1 MKTQDAKSL
10 SLPDLLARLGHQ
22 PAYKNGSKL
31 WYLSPLRNEITPS
44 FCVVPGRQV
53 AWIFSDYGTNVKGN
67 ILDFVTHYQHC
78 SLKSA
83 LVWLEQIFGKEGSNN
98 KITSSVSVTAST
110 IQLYRIKSIQH
121 PALLS
126 YLKQRYIEKSLADR
140 YLKEL
145 HYFNQGRRM
154 FALGW
159 KTDAGGWCLRA
170 KNFKASLPPTG
181 TTTIGSYNSCLAIF
195 EGMFDFLAA
204 LSYFRTA
211 SPRGQVIV
219 LNSVNHAHYALRKVE
234 DNSYNCVKLFLDSD
248 LAGRRAA
255 LQFMDLKNVQ
265 NCSKIFSPAKDF
277 AAFYEH
283 QSQENQSFSS
293 LQYNFC

>member
-1 MKTQDAKSL
+1 MKTQDAKTL

-22 PAYKNGSKL
+22 PACKSGSKL
-31 WYLSPLRNEITPS
+31 WYLSPLRKEVTPS
-44 FCVVPGRQV
+44 FCVAPGRQV

-67 ILDFVTHYQHC
+67 ILDFVIHYQHC

-83 LVWLEQIFGKEGSNN
+83 LAWLEQIFGKESSIN
-98 KITSSVSVTAST
+98 KIEPRATVTASA
-110 IQLYRIKSIQH
+110 IQLCRIKSIQH

-126 YLKQRYIEKSLADR
+126 YLQQRYIKKSLADR
-140 YLKEL
+140 YMQEL

-159 KTDAGGWCLRA
+159 KTDDSGWCLRA

-181 TTTIGSYNSCLAIF
+181 TTTIGSDNSCLAIF

-219 LNSVNHAHYALRKVE
+219 LNSVIHVQHALKKVV
-234 DNSYNCVKLFLDSD
+234 DNRYRCIKLFLDND
-248 LAGRRAA
+248 QAGRSAA
-255 LQFMDLKNVQ
+255 RQFMSFKNVRD
-265 NCSKIFSPAKDF
+265 CSTIFRPAKDF

-283 QSQENQSFSS
+283 QSQE
-293 LQYNFC
+293 